1 LLTSFSLQVGG
12 VQFRPPGCNN
22 KTYGMMRR
30 HHEQASKSKAM
41 QRGSTLEAFGYGKM
55 FSIGSRQ
62 PQGGAK
68 ADTYREYPE
77 LRAETIEDIKILFYY
92 AYVSIDWPT

>member
-12 VQFRPPGCNN
+12 VQFRPPGCND
-22 KTYGMMRR
+22 KTFGMMCM
-30 HHEQASKSKAM
+30 HHRQACQSKAV
-41 QRGSTLEAFGYGKM
+41 QRGTTLETFGYGDIFGK
-55 FSIGSRQ
+55 GSCQ

-77 LRAETIEDIKILFYY
+77 LHAETIEDIKILFYY
-92 AYVSIDWPT
+92 AYVSIAWPT